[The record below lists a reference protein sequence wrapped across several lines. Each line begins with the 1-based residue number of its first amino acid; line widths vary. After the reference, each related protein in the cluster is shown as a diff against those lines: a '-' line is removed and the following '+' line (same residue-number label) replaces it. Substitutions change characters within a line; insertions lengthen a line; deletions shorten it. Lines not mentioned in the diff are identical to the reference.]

1 LARYISLPSDSVSV
15 PEKIFLARAGI
26 NPNKDIDTNLK
37 NQIEEAKKTCR
48 ELSRLEALYDTFDFE
63 ILNERRFKVADELFE
78 SRMIVRNFEGCSKVT
93 LIVATLGE
101 KVSEKIDHL
110 FSENQYSLAF
120 LMDAFASE
128 YVEYF
133 VNKID
138 DFLRKEM
145 MRKGMI
151 GSKRLSPGYEDLG
164 LEMNE
169 FIVKKLDAE
178 NRIGVR
184 VIKDSY
190 MLFPRKSI
198 TALIGWR
205 R

>member
-1 LARYISLPSDSVSV
+1 MIQYISLPSDSVVV

-26 NPNKDIDTNLK
+26 NPNRDIDTSLK
-37 NQIEEAKKTCR
+37 NQIEEAKKICR
-48 ELSRLEALYDTFDFE
+48 ELSKLQALYDTFDFE
-63 ILNERRFKVADELFE
+63 ILDERRFKISDNLFE
-78 SRMIVRNFEGCSKVT
+78 SRMIVRNFENCSKVT

-101 KVSEKIDHL
+101 KISEKIDSL
-110 FSENQYSLAF
+110 FSQNQYSLAF
-120 LMDAFASE
+120 LIDAFASE

-138 DFLRKEM
+138 DFLRKDM
-145 MRKGMI
+145 MRKGFI

-169 FIVKKLDAE
+169 FIVKRLNAE
-178 NRIGVR
+178 NRIGVK
-184 VIKDSY
+184 VIEDSY